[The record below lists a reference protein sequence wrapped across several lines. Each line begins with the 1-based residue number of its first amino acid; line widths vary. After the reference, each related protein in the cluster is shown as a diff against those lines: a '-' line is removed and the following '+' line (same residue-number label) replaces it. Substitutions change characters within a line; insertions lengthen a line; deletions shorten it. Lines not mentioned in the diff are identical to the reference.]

1 MAKTRSLSLRGKLIL
16 IISTLFTATIA
27 MLVGNAYLQEKKAIM
42 ASVEGQLLKDYQSVI
57 ELISLSAEKAYGLA
71 ETVATLPEVQKT
83 FAAGERERLMALTAP
98 LHGVGKAR
106 LNIHQFQFHL
116 PPATSFLR
124 LHEPTKFGDDLSA
137 TRPTIVKASGT
148 QQPVLGLDTGPF
160 GMGIR
165 GVAPVSSDGRFIGVV
180 EFGIAVNDRLLQ
192 PLHERYGINAA
203 IAIDKGGKPALLAQS
218 GGVDIAEPC
227 RPLLAQ
233 VLADGTRRLC
243 DVSTDD
249 RHLLLLAG
257 PLADFSGKT
266 AGLVLVRMD
275 YSHQVASLK
284 RLLWLYVGVGLA
296 MIVIVIAICAWFFN
310 HYLIKRFR
318 RITEV
323 LQKASLGDLKGR
335 VNIASRD
342 EMGQLGD
349 DIDQFLEDLSTML
362 TGMKERSQNLR
373 ERSATLREVSDKMLA
388 KVESANRDGEEI
400 DGETARVND
409 NLQITAAAVEETA
422 ANVGAIAAAA
432 EEMSATIREIA
443 GSMERALRVSGAAVS
458 RSGEASA
465 QISQL
470 GQAAGEIG
478 RVTEAIE
485 EISEQT
491 NLLALN
497 ATIEAARAGEAGK
510 GFAVVANEIKEL
522 AKQTALATG
531 DIKHKIDAIR
541 TTTEQ
546 AVASIGSIAT
556 VIGEVNDNISSVA
569 AAVEQQS
576 KATDEISGGVGQAS
590 LGIREV
596 TENVARNA
604 ASLTLIADRM
614 AKLSRAIEELS
625 ADGHGVAGES
635 QSGLAMAEEMR
646 AALGKYSL

>member
-42 ASVEGQLLKDYQSVI
+42 ASVEGQLLKDYQSVV

-83 FAAGERERLMALTAP
+83 FAAGDRERLMALTAP
-98 LHGVGKAR
+98 IHGVGKAK

-148 QQPVLGLDTGPF
+148 KQPVLGLDTGPF

-165 GVAPVSSDGRFIGVV
+165 GVAPVSSEGKFIGVV

-192 PLHERYGINAA
+192 PLHQRYGINAA
-203 IAIDKGGKPALLAQS
+203 IAIDKGGKLALLAQA
-218 GGVDIAEPC
+218 GGVDIAESC
-227 RPLLAQ
+227 RPLLAE
-233 VLADGTRRLC
+233 VMADGTRRLC
-243 DVSTDD
+243 DVSTDG

-275 YSHQVASLK
+275 YSQQVAGLN
-284 RLLWLYVGVGLA
+284 RLLWLYVGTGLA
-296 MIVIVIAICAWFFN
+296 MIVIVIAICAWFFD

-318 RITEV
+318 RISEV
-323 LQKASLGDLKGR
+323 LQKASQGDLKGR

-342 EMGQLGD
+342 EMGRLGD
-349 DIDQFLEDLSTML
+349 DIDQFLEDLSIML
-362 TGMKERSQNLR
+362 SGMKERSQNLR

-388 KVESANRDGEEI
+388 KVETANRDGEEI

-409 NLQITAAAVEETA
+409 NLQTTAAAVEETA

-497 ATIEAARAGEAGK
+497 ATIEAARAGEHGR
-510 GFAVVANEIKEL
+510 GFAVVASEVKAL
-522 AKQTALATG
+522 ANQTAKATEEISAQVAAMQASTG
-531 DIKHKIDAIR
+531 
-541 TTTEQ
+541 E
-546 AVASIGSIAT
+546 AVASIGGIGQTIAQMSEITSSIST
-556 VIGEVNDNISSVA
+556 SID
-569 AAVEQQS
+569 QQ
-576 KATDEISGGVGQAS
+576 GS
-590 LGIREV
+590 LQV
-596 TENVARNA
+596 
-604 ASLTLIADRM
+604 LC
-614 AKLSRAIEELS
+614 
-625 ADGHGVAGES
+625 
-635 QSGLAMAEEMR
+635 
-646 AALGKYSL
+646 ALGPGQYRSRLHPRQSARRTTPLPNLPRAEHPSSDAESGPRGR